1 MRIRQLQLLKYGK
14 FDGTSLDFPSNTAG
28 DFHVVVGPNEAG
40 KSTVR
45 NAITELLFGMPLRT
59 RLDFRHALAEM
70 RLGGVLQG
78 VPGELAFHRAR
89 GRTPLRTPADA
100 VMPDTQ
106 LAPFLGTADKDFFEQ
121 MFCMDHDQLVEGG
134 RSILDSSKDV
144 GRVLFQSAAGIAS
157 LGPVRE
163 ALEKQA
169 GNLWA
174 PRKGSSDYALAA
186 QRFDEAQAELKS
198 AQVKTKVWTEAKAAL
213 DTVLAD
219 IATEEQR
226 RLALEASRSR
236 LERVRRLGPRL
247 LEIRRLETAWAE
259 PGEVI
264 DFPATALAE
273 LQAGGQALSA
283 AEALCQARARDVE
296 ARRGERGEVSFDPAV
311 LALRAD
317 IEALDRMRSLCANHP
332 RDLPLREAEVDRL
345 LDEARAAAAQL
356 GWPAGESDI
365 RAGRPSALALQAV
378 GNLLRDRGGLHQA
391 LRGAHEAVR
400 QKTLE
405 RDGLRQELQALPSAE
420 VSPALRQ
427 ALADALALGNSP
439 ARQRTLAAAVDTA
452 QARLAQ
458 ALAAL
463 GAWRVPVDALRAM
476 ALPSLARLTA
486 LQRQRHDAASAV
498 AHARDRHADLQAQ
511 AERHALALRHFEQ
524 AHAVVTPEQVRAAR
538 EGRDAA
544 WASVKGGEIALHE
557 GAPPLDAAIRRADE
571 LVDAQLGSAT
581 EVATLQST
589 RQNLALAEAE
599 RARQHTVL
607 AERMTALA
615 TLDADWAALARS
627 VGWADMPLDDAAQGL
642 AQRDEAL
649 AAHDEAALRQRE
661 RDAEAAA
668 CRDAQA
674 ALAAPLQDAG
684 VDVPPS
690 LTLPALCAQAGLQV
704 SQADGTQARRSGLVQ
719 QGTQAQRALDAL
731 QAHADA
737 ATDQYRQWEA
747 QWAAALRSARLEGA
761 SATFAEAEGAVA
773 LAQQVTERLD
783 RADQIRR
790 ERIDT
795 MRADLDR
802 LEAEARRLGAA
813 VEPQGPA
820 LAFGDGPEVAWRLA
834 QRLRDTVTAA
844 QQAALAEDALRK
856 AQSERDAAEL
866 QRDTVRAQLK
876 PLLALAGVASV
887 AEAIPLVEK
896 SDRRRAL
903 RRDLDDA
910 REALI
915 RDGDGLERTAIEA
928 EVAAQD
934 PADVAGL
941 GEQAKGELA
950 DVAERLAAL
959 VRQRVTAEQAL
970 AAIAGQANAAI
981 AEAKRQEA
989 LAAMGDVAEQYLEV
1003 ATAGK
1008 LLKWAI
1014 DRYRDRQQGPML
1026 QRASTVFAELTLGDF
1041 VKLGVDY
1048 EKDTPALYARR
1059 RGGPVVEV
1067 AGLSEGTRDQLYLAL
1082 RIAAL
1087 ELHLVSA
1094 PPLPFVADD
1103 LFVNFDDAR
1112 AQAGLRVLR
1121 ALSAHTQVV
1130 FLTHHAHLLPLVREV
1145 FPEGVNVVELA
1156 RDAA

>member
-14 FDGTSLDFPSNTAG
+14 FDGTSLDFPSSAAG

-78 VPGELAFHRAR
+78 GPGELAFHRAR

-186 QRFDEAQAELKS
+186 QRFDEAQAELKN
-198 AQVKTKVWTEAKAAL
+198 AQVKTKVWAEAKAAL

-219 IATEEQR
+219 IATEEER
-226 RLALEASRSR
+226 RLALEVQRSR

-247 LEIRRLETAWAE
+247 LEIRGFEAAWAE

-273 LQAGGQALSA
+273 LRTG
-283 AEALCQARARDVE
+283 AEALSRAEATCQARAKDVE
-296 ARRGERGEVSFDPAV
+296 ARRGERNEVSYDTAV
-311 LALRAD
+311 LALSDD
-317 IEALDRMRSLCANHP
+317 IEALDRMRSLCVNHP
-332 RDLPLREAEVDRL
+332 RDLPLRQAEVDRL
-345 LDEARAAAAQL
+345 LDEARDAAVQL
-356 GWPAGESDI
+356 GWPAGEAEI

-378 GNLLRDRGGLHQA
+378 GNLLRDRGGLYQA
-391 LRGAHEAVR
+391 MRSAQEAVR
-400 QKTLE
+400 QKTADLE
-405 RDGLRQELQALPSAE
+405 AHRQDLQALPVAE
-420 VSPALRQ
+420 ASPALRQ
-427 ALADALALGNSP
+427 ALADALALGHSA
-439 ARQRTLAAAVDTA
+439 ARQRSLAAGVDTA
-452 QARLAQ
+452 QARLVQ
-458 ALAAL
+458 ALSAL
-463 GAWRVPVDALRAM
+463 GAWRAPVDALRAM
-476 ALPSLARLTA
+476 ALPSPARIGV
-486 LQRQRHDAASAV
+486 LQRQRHDAATAL
-498 AHARDRHADLQAQ
+498 AQARGKRDDLQSVAD
-511 AERHALALRHFEQ
+511 RFALALQQFEQ

-538 EGRDAA
+538 AGRDAA
-544 WASVKGGEIALHE
+544 WVAVKGGELTLAD
-557 GAPPLDAAIRRADE
+557 GAPVLDAAIRRADE
-571 LVDAQLGSAT
+571 LVDAQLGTAT
-581 EVATLQST
+581 EAATLQST
-589 RQNLALAEAE
+589 QQNLALAQADVVRQNTLLAE
-599 RARQHTVL
+599 RAAEL
-607 AERMTALA
+607 AAL
-615 TLDADWAALARS
+615 DDDWAALARS
-627 VGWADMPLDDAAQGL
+627 AGWANMPLDDAAQGL
-642 AQRDEAL
+642 AQREEAL
-649 AAHDEAALRQRE
+649 AAHDALAQRQGE
-661 RDAEAAA
+661 LDAEVRA
-668 CRDAQA
+668 CNEAQSTLADALGA
-674 ALAAPLQDAG
+674 SG
-684 VDVPPS
+684 VDVPVA
-690 LTLPALCAQAGLQV
+690 LTLSALCAQAGLQV
-704 SQADGTQARRSGLVQ
+704 SQAESTQARRSGLVQ
-719 QGTQAQRALDAL
+719 QLAQAQRALEGL
-731 QAHADA
+731 QSGADA
-737 ATDQYRQWEA
+737 VSELYRQWEA
-747 QWAAALRSARLEGA
+747 QWAAALRSARLDAA
-761 SATFAEAEGAVA
+761 SATFAEAEEAVA
-773 LAQQVTERLD
+773 LAERVTERLE

-813 VEPQGPA
+813 VEPQW
-820 LAFGDGPEVAWRLA
+820 LAPGDWPEVARRLA
-834 QRLRDTVTAA
+834 QRLRDTTAA
-844 QQAALAEDALRK
+844 HQQAVLAEQALQRAEAGYGDAGLALA
-856 AQSERDAAEL
+856 
-866 QRDTVRAQLK
+866 TVQAQLR
-876 PLLALAGVASV
+876 PLLALAGVGSA

-903 RRDLDDA
+903 RSDLDA
-910 REALI
+910 ACEALI
-915 RDGDGLERTAIEA
+915 REGDGLTREAIEA

-934 PADVAGL
+934 PAEVAGL
-941 GEQAKGELA
+941 GEQARSELGA
-950 DVAERLAAL
+950 LAERLAAL

-1048 EKDTPALYARR
+1048 EKDTPALYAKR

-1087 ELHLVSA
+1087 ELHLVGA

-1112 AQAGLRVLR
+1112 AEAGLRVLR
-1121 ALSAHTQVV
+1121 ALSAHTQVI

-1145 FPEGVNVVELA
+1145 FSEGVNVVELV

>member
-14 FDGTSLDFPSNTAG
+14 FDGTALDFPSNAAG

-78 VPGELAFHRAR
+78 GPGELAFHRAR

-100 VMPDTQ
+100 VMADTQ

-121 MFCMDHDQLVEGG
+121 MFCMDHDRLVEGG

-163 ALEKQA
+163 ALDKQA

-174 PRKGSSDYALAA
+174 PRKGSTDYALAA
-186 QRFDEAQAELKS
+186 QRFDEAQAELRG
-198 AQVKTKVWTEAKAAL
+198 AQVKTKVWTEAKGAL

-219 IATEEQR
+219 IAAEEQR
-226 RLALEASRSR
+226 RLALEAQRSR
-236 LERVRRLGPRL
+236 FERVRRLGPRL
-247 LEIRRLETAWAE
+247 LEIRGFEAAWAE
-259 PGEVI
+259 PGEAI
-264 DFPATALAE
+264 DFPSGALAE
-273 LQAGGQALSA
+273 LREGGQALAS

-296 ARRGERGEVSFDPAV
+296 ARLGERGAVSFDAGV

-317 IEALDRMRSLCANHP
+317 IEALDAMRSRCADHP
-332 RDLPLREAEVDRL
+332 RDLPLRQAEVERL

-378 GNLLRDRGGLHQA
+378 VNLLRDRGGLHQA
-391 LRGAHEAVR
+391 MRGAQEAVR
-400 QKTLE
+400 QKTTELE
-405 RDGLRQELQALPSAE
+405 GHRHDLQALPAAE
-420 VSPALRQ
+420 VAPALRQ

-439 ARQRTLAAAVDTA
+439 ARQRSLAAAVDTA

-463 GAWRVPVDALRAM
+463 GAWRAPVDALRAM
-476 ALPSLARLTA
+476 ALPSPARIAA
-486 LQRQRHDAASAV
+486 LQHQRHDAASAV
-498 AHARDRHADLQAQ
+498 AQARDKRADLQAQ

-538 EGRDAA
+538 EGRDTR
-544 WASVKGGEIALHE
+544 WASLRDGAIALHD
-557 GAPPLDAAIRRADE
+557 GAPALDAAIRRADE

-581 EVATLQST
+581 DLATLQAT

-599 RARQHTVL
+599 LARQHAVL
-607 AERMTALA
+607 DERMAALA
-615 TLDADWAALARS
+615 TLDADWAALARG
-627 VGWADMPLDDAAQGL
+627 VGWGGMPLDDAAQGL

-649 AAHDEAALRQRE
+649 AAHEEAAQRQRE
-661 RDAEAAA
+661 LDAEAMA
-668 CRDAQA
+668 CREAEA
-674 ALAAPLQDAG
+674 ALAAALRDAG
-684 VDVPPS
+684 AALQPAP
-690 LTLPALCAQAGLQV
+690 TLPALCAQAGAQV
-704 SQADGTQARRSGLVQ
+704 SQADGTQARRGGLVQ
-719 QGTQAQRALDAL
+719 QAAQAQRALDAL
-731 QAHADA
+731 QASADA
-737 ATDQYRQWEA
+737 ASAQYRQWEA

-773 LAQQVTERLD
+773 LARQVTERLD
-783 RADQIRR
+783 RADEVRR

-813 VEPQGPA
+813 VEPRWLA
-820 LAFGDGPEVAWRLA
+820 LGDWPEVARRLA
-834 QRLRDTVTAA
+834 QGLRDTVTAA

-856 AQSERDAAEL
+856 ARSERDAAEL
-866 QRDTVRAQLK
+866 QRGTVQARLR
-876 PLLALAGVASV
+876 PLLALAGVDSV
-887 AEAIPLVEK
+887 AEAIPRVEK

-915 RDGDGLERTAIEA
+915 RDGDGLTREAIEA

-934 PADVAGL
+934 PAEVAGL
-941 GEQAKGELA
+941 GEQARSELVV
-950 DVAERLAAL
+950 VAERLAAL
-959 VRQRVTAEQAL
+959 VRQRVNAEQAL

-989 LAAMGDVAEQYLEV
+989 LAAMGDAAEQYLEV

-1026 QRASTVFAELTLGDF
+1026 QRASAVFAELTLGDF

-1048 EKDTPALYARR
+1048 EKETPALYARR

-1103 LFVNFDDAR
+1103 LFVNFDDGR
-1112 AQAGLRVLR
+1112 AEAGLRVLR
-1121 ALSAHTQVV
+1121 ALSARTQVI

-1145 FPEGVNVVELA
+1145 FPEGANVVELA
-1156 RDAA
+1156 RAPG

>member
-14 FDGTSLDFPSNTAG
+14 FDGTSLDFPSNTVA

-45 NAITELLFGMPLRT
+45 HAITELLFGMPLRT

-100 VMPDTQ
+100 VMPDAQ

-121 MFCMDHDQLVEGG
+121 MFCMDHDRLVEGG

-174 PRKGSSDYALAA
+174 PRKGSSDYAQAA
-186 QRFDEAQAELKS
+186 QRLDEAQAELKN
-198 AQVKTKVWTEAKAAL
+198 AQVKTKVWAEAKAAL

-219 IATEEQR
+219 IATEEER
-226 RLALEASRSR
+226 RLALEVQRSR

-247 LEIRRLETAWAE
+247 LEIRRLEAAWAE

-273 LQAGGQALSA
+273 LRSG
-283 AEALCQARARDVE
+283 AEALSRAEATCQARAKDVE
-296 ARRGERGEVSFDPAV
+296 ARRGERNEVSYDTAV
-311 LALRAD
+311 LALSDD
-317 IEALDRMRSLCANHP
+317 IEALDRMRSLCVNHP
-332 RDLPLREAEVDRL
+332 RDLPLRQAEVDRL
-345 LDEARAAAAQL
+345 LDEARDAAVQL
-356 GWPAGESDI
+356 GWPAGESEI

-378 GNLLRDRGGLHQA
+378 GNLLRDRGGLYQA
-391 LRGAHEAVR
+391 MRSAQEAVR
-400 QKTLE
+400 QKTADLE
-405 RDGLRQELQALPSAE
+405 AHRQDLQALPVAE
-420 VSPALRQ
+420 ASPALRQ
-427 ALADALALGNSP
+427 ALADALALGHSA
-439 ARQRTLAAAVDTA
+439 ARQRSLAAGVDTA
-452 QARLAQ
+452 QARLVQ
-458 ALAAL
+458 ALSAL
-463 GAWRVPVDALRAM
+463 GAWRAPVDALRAM
-476 ALPSLARLTA
+476 ALPSPARIGV
-486 LQRQRHDAASAV
+486 LQRQRHDAATAL
-498 AHARDRHADLQAQ
+498 AQARGKRDDLQSVAD
-511 AERHALALRHFEQ
+511 RFALALQQFEQ

-538 EGRDAA
+538 AGRDAA
-544 WASVKGGEIALHE
+544 WVAVKGGELTLAD
-557 GAPPLDAAIRRADE
+557 GAPVLDAAIRRADE
-571 LVDAQLGSAT
+571 LVDAQLGTAT
-581 EVATLQST
+581 EAATLQST
-589 RQNLALAEAE
+589 QQNLALAQADVVRQNTLLAE
-599 RARQHTVL
+599 RAAEL
-607 AERMTALA
+607 AAL
-615 TLDADWAALARS
+615 DDDWAALARS
-627 VGWADMPLDDAAQGL
+627 AGWANMPLDDAAQGL
-642 AQRDEAL
+642 AQREEAL
-649 AAHDEAALRQRE
+649 AAHDALAQRQGE
-661 RDAEAAA
+661 LDAEVRA
-668 CRDAQA
+668 CNEAQSTLADALGA
-674 ALAAPLQDAG
+674 SG
-684 VDVPPS
+684 VDVPVA
-690 LTLPALCAQAGLQV
+690 LTLSALCAQAGLQV
-704 SQADGTQARRSGLVQ
+704 SQAESTQARRSGLVQ
-719 QGTQAQRALDAL
+719 QLAQAQRALEGL
-731 QAHADA
+731 QSGADA
-737 ATDQYRQWEA
+737 VSELYRQWA
-747 QWAAALRSARLEGA
+747 APWGAALRSARLDAA

-773 LAQQVTERLD
+773 LAERVTERLE

-813 VEPQGPA
+813 VEPQW
-820 LAFGDGPEVAWRLA
+820 LAPGDWPEVARRLA
-834 QRLRDTVTAA
+834 QRLRDTTAA
-844 QQAALAEDALRK
+844 HQQAALAEQA
-856 AQSERDAAEL
+856 L
-866 QRDTVRAQLK
+866 QRAEAGYGDAGLALATVQAQLR
-876 PLLALAGVASV
+876 PLLALAGVGSA

-903 RRDLDDA
+903 RSDLDA
-910 REALI
+910 ACEALI
-915 RDGDGLERTAIEA
+915 REGDGLTREAIEA

-934 PADVAGL
+934 PAEVAGL
-941 GEQAKGELA
+941 GEQARSELGA
-950 DVAERLAAL
+950 LAERLAAL

-1048 EKDTPALYARR
+1048 EKDTPALYAKR

-1087 ELHLVSA
+1087 ELHLVGA

-1112 AQAGLRVLR
+1112 AEAGLRVLR
-1121 ALSAHTQVV
+1121 ALSAHTQVI

-1145 FPEGVNVVELA
+1145 FSEGVNVVELV